1 MTVYTNGVRQG
12 VAAVGLEVHD
22 DLWWAVTMWCKG
34 DSVWL
39 EIKPV
44 PVLTEDELRAEKREI
59 LALKTQ

>member
-1 MTVYTNGVRQG
+1 M
-12 VAAVGLEVHD
+12 AAVGLEVHD

-44 PVLTEDELRAEKREI
+44 QELTEDELRAEKREI